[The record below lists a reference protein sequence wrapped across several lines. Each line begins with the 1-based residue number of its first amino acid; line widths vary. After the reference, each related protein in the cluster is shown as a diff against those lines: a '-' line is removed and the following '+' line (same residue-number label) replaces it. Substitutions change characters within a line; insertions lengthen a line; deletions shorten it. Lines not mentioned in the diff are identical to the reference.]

1 MHGLG
6 RASAAITIVNALP
19 SGIGCAIGIDLE
31 AVAEA
36 TILPSF
42 GEPGTPTV
50 APADG
55 SSPLVAEA
63 VREALRQFTKDGSSS
78 CEVAVRSAI
87 PVARGLKSSSAVASA
102 VVLAVA
108 QAAGSAPAAR
118 QVARLSAEV
127 SRRSGVSATGAYDD
141 ALAGLS
147 TGFVVTDNGRDALVR
162 HRPADPRWEVALL
175 VPPGTHPASPGLKDA
190 FRAYAKESRRALD
203 AALADRWWDAMHRN
217 SEIVER
223 VMGYSYASLRTRLAA
238 TGAVGSGVSGLGP
251 AYAAVAPSERIPRI
265 LEVLAKEEGTVLRV
279 GLRRARTGGVA

>member
-1 MHGLG
+1 MHGVG

-19 SGIGCAIGIDLE
+19 TGIGCAIGIDLE
-31 AVAEA
+31 AIAEA
-36 TILPSF
+36 TILPALDDP
-42 GEPGTPTV
+42 GAPTEPRT
-50 APADG
+50 DG
-55 SSPLVAEA
+55 PSPLVAEA
-63 VREALRQFTKDGSSS
+63 VREALRQFTKDVDSP
-78 CEVAVRSAI
+78 CEVTVRSAI
-87 PVARGLKSSSAVASA
+87 PIARGLKSSSAVASA

-108 QAAGSAPAAR
+108 QAAGSTPAAR

-147 TGFVVTDNGRDALVR
+147 TGFVVTDNGRDALMR

-175 VPPGTHPASPGLKDA
+175 VPPGTHPASPGLQDA

-223 VMGYSYASLRTRLAA
+223 VMGYSYASLRTRLATA
-238 TGAVGSGVSGLGP
+238 GAVGSGVSGLGP
-251 AYAAVAPSERIPRI
+251 AYAAVAPTERIPRI
-265 LEVLAKEEGTVLRV
+265 LELLAKEEGTVLRA
-279 GLRRARTGGVA
+279 GLRRTRSGGVA

>member
-1 MHGLG
+1 MHGVG

-19 SGIGCAIGIDLE
+19 SGIGCALGIDLE

-36 TILPSF
+36 TILPPF
-42 GEPGTPTV
+42 DDPGASTAPPTDTP
-50 APADG
+50 
-55 SSPLVAEA
+55 SPLVAEA
-63 VREALRQFTKDGSSS
+63 VREALRQFSRATGST

-162 HRPADPRWEVALL
+162 HRPADPDWEVALL
-175 VPPGTHPASPGLKDA
+175 VPSGTHPPSPGLTDA
-190 FRAYAKESRRALD
+190 FRRYAPESRRAVD
-203 AALADRWWDAMHRN
+203 AALSDRWWEAMRRN

-223 VMGYSYASLRTRLAA
+223 VMGYTYGPLRARLAA
-238 TGAVGSGVSGLGP
+238 AGAVGSGVSGLGP
-251 AYAAVAPSERIPRI
+251 SYAAVAPSERLPRI

-279 GLRRARTGGVA
+279 GLRRVRPGGSA